1 MISSYQD
8 RKSLEG
14 ERATPAAA
22 QLATVGAVYSDG
34 ISLIFDG
41 DSEPTAKHY
50 KCNTALTFSAGQRV
64 KIVKIS
70 GTYVVEYPIGSPK
83 Q

>member
-8 RKSLEG
+8 RKSLED
-14 ERATPAAA
+14 ERAAPAAA
-22 QLATVGAVYSDG
+22 QLATVDAVYADG

-41 DSEPTAKHY
+41 DSAPTDKHY
-50 KCNTALTFSAGQRV
+50 KCNAAISFSAGQRV

-70 GTYVVEYPIGSPK
+70 GTYVVEYPIGNPK

>member
-1 MISSYQD
+1 MMMDYQT
-8 RKSLEG
+8 RKSLED
-14 ERATPAAA
+14 ERAAPAAA

-50 KCNTALTFSAGQRV
+50 KCNTALSFTAGQRV

-70 GTYVVEYPIGSPK
+70 GTYVVEYPIGNPK

>member
-1 MISSYQD
+1 M
-8 RKSLEG
+8 
-14 ERATPAAA
+14 
-22 QLATVGAVYSDG
+22 YSDG

-50 KCNTALTFSAGQRV
+50 KCNAALTFAAGQRV

-70 GTYVVEYPIGSPK
+70 GTYVVEYPIGNPK